1 MRVYG
6 LRPAGRTA
14 DGGSAARR
22 GTASRR
28 RESAGGYFGPP
39 RHDADR
45 SAKRAEAGR
54 VVLSPHGEEPRI
66 LRGVSNHAAP
76 EVAILRDAPKRP
88 LLKDKFRPFCN
99 SVASFSALSA
109 PASSPTY

>member
-54 VVLSPHGEEPRI
+54 VVLSPHGEEPRF

-76 EVAILRDAPKRP
+76 DVAILRDAGKRP
-88 LLKDKFRPFCN
+88 LLMDEVRRCGD
-99 SVASFSALSA
+99 SSDYLAGLSA
-109 PASSPTY
+109 RASCR